1 MAQLKAVLFRL
12 TFLLK
17 QSLSNS
23 LLIKEPSE
31 FSDGYLSKPST
42 LQFWASAMVV
52 LPVFLQASWVHLH
65 PISACLF
72 TFVLLGCGFALVR
85 FGGDKWSRAGS
96 LLVGVSGSWLGG
108 CLFWGWLR
116 EHPVMHLPV
125 EAIALPLAFVGLET
139 RWRIG
144 AGFYLSCL
152 LGTAFTDLMMLFTG
166 VMSAWPD
173 VVKASLVD
181 APQLLH
187 ETAQHLFKPQSIFL
201 LIVAAALIILIA
213 NLMRARA
220 LPYSPSGNTWLVA
233 SAALT
238 TTLWVDGLFLLTA
251 LVEPRLSG
259 LI

>member
-1 MAQLKAVLFRL
+1 
-12 TFLLK
+12 
-17 QSLSNS
+17 
-23 LLIKEPSE
+23 
-31 FSDGYLSKPST
+31 
-42 LQFWASAMVV
+42 MVV
-52 LPVFLQASWVHLH
+52 LPVFLQAPWVHLH

-72 TFVLLGCGFALVR
+72 TFVLLGSGIALVR

-152 LGTAFTDLMMLFTG
+152 LGTAFTDLMMLITG
-166 VMSAWPD
+166 VMNSWPQ
-173 VVKASLVD
+173 VVEASLPE
-181 APQLLH
+181 APCLLH
-187 ETAQHLFKPQSIFL
+187 ETAEKLFQPQPIVL
-201 LIVAAALIILIA
+201 LIVAAILIVLIA
-213 NLMRARA
+213 NLMKQRAI
-220 LPYSPSGNTWLVA
+220 LHTPSGSTWLVA

-251 LVEPRLSG
+251 FVQPRLSG